1 MFVEFGCKKIGY
13 IHTSFG
19 ETGGCHARHRLLP
32 KAEVV
37 PYQII
42 QTRSIRSCSLGGAC
56 HSEGAFFHPVR
67 VGGQIIGCMSSATG
81 SAIGIGCKSM
91 PESDAETTGD
101 NSWTKMVKQL
111 PAIEPGQCVFSASS
125 KGQQPSSADIIVPP
139 ASAILMYA
147 SSYPPVCSQ
156 WSTTIP
162 GPITMIMMDSISE
175 LMACMSFVI
184 NLCFRYIATK
194 VVRIVHTCHLFV
206 VSSAFFLDFFEFHE
220 NPPPPRVYFIKNNL
234 KYEK

>member
-19 ETGGCHARHRLLP
+19 ETGGCHARHRLP

-56 HSEGAFFHPVR
+56 HSEGASFHPVR

-101 NSWTKMVKQL
+101 SSWTKMVKQL
-111 PAIEPGQCVFSASS
+111 PAIEPGQCACSAFS
-125 KGQQPSSADIIVPP
+125 KGQQPSLEFIILLPVPGNP
-139 ASAILMYA
+139 MYTN
-147 SSYPPVCSQ
+147 SYPPVCSQ
-156 WSTTIP
+156 WSTTSP
-162 GPITMIMMDSISE
+162 GPITIIMMDSMSKP
-175 LMACMSFVI
+175 MARRDFFIGLFSICDYKGNANSSD
-184 NLCFRYIATK
+184 LLPFR
-194 VVRIVHTCHLFV
+194 CHFYG
-206 VSSAFFLDFFEFHE
+206 FLDFFG
-220 NPPPPRVYFIKNNL
+220 VS
-234 KYEK
+234 